1 MFLIEQIEN
10 VFQLVALGI
19 LTFLTIYR
27 SVTTHNRIWGLLSM
41 FYATVTLGNLYWFLY
56 MMFYQ
61 ETPFYD
67 FIPDFCWMSS
77 VLFMVVLLLQIRKTD
92 WNWRENKAYL
102 LIPVFTFAMAL
113 FYMRWGEYLSN
124 IAYAIAMT
132 ILLYCSLK
140 GLFEVEKESRKST
153 LYFVTT
159 AYCMVE
165 YCLWTA
171 SCFSWEGFI
180 VNPYLILDIMLTL
193 VYIAFYPAAGRV
205 VRDELH

>member
-77 VLFMVVLLLQIRKTD
+77 VLFMVVLLLQIRK
-92 WNWRENKAYL
+92 RS
-102 LIPVFTFAMAL
+102 I
-113 FYMRWGEYLSN
+113 
-124 IAYAIAMT
+124 
-132 ILLYCSLK
+132 
-140 GLFEVEKESRKST
+140 
-153 LYFVTT
+153 
-159 AYCMVE
+159 
-165 YCLWTA
+165 
-171 SCFSWEGFI
+171 
-180 VNPYLILDIMLTL
+180 
-193 VYIAFYPAAGRV
+193 
-205 VRDELH
+205 

>member
-19 LTFLTIYR
+19 MTFLTIYR

-56 MMFYQ
+56 MIFYQ

-77 VLFMVVLLLQIRKTD
+77 VLFMVVLLLQIRKTE
-92 WNWRENKAYL
+92 WNWRENKVYL

-124 IAYAIAMT
+124 MAYAIAMT

-159 AYCMVE
+159 AYCVVE

-193 VYIAFYPAAGRV
+193 VYVAFYPAAGRV